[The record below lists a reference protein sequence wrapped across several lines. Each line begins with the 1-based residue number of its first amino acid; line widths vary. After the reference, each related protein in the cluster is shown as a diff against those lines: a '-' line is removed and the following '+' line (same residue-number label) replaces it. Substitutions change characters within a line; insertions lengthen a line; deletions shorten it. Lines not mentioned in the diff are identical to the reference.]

1 MYSARCRERLYPDDG
16 FTAYRTIETGNG
28 DELDRINYTY
38 DNSTKNVVQRW
49 RGPITGDAKV
59 EWDNYFQNGGT
70 EDNIDSDYWS
80 NDWWIYK
87 GIIFPDISSGY
98 YSDSSFDYDS
108 NDRLIS
114 TSESEPTSDTTY
126 STIEYDDNGN
136 ILYKGGIGTY
146 HYGSDRPH
154 AVTDITGIEDMAAV
168 TPQQT
173 TFNDDGKIEMISDT
187 HDGSLDRTYFYYG
200 PGREKWETLRSVVA
214 DGGDEGTQPSCR
226 RFYFGNYERIV
237 EGSSVTEQYFL
248 DNDVI
253 LIKKDGLLSF
263 YKAFTDIQG
272 SILSVFDEDGGK
284 VFDARYDA
292 WGRQT
297 VTLNTINLRR
307 GYCGHEMIPEYGL
320 IDMRG
325 RVYDPA
331 VGRFLSCDNYVQE
344 PDNSQNF
351 NRYSYC
357 LNNPLRY
364 TDPTGELFGI
374 DDAIIAFTA
383 FNVASSMMSAAF
395 NGQSVWKAGALS
407 LISSAASYG
416 IGEAFKNVACTF
428 GNELLRAGA
437 HGLSSGVVS
446 ALNGGNFISSFVS
459 GAAAS
464 GMGSYAQNVNM
475 NSSLMIA
482 STTVMGGTVAWIT
495 GEDFLQG
502 AMQGIT
508 IGALNHKEHDP
519 VNRGQL
525 FHGKNARERAYKYM
539 RKRSAKMGY
548 ELNAAYLE
556 NGDVLVFKEKG
567 NTKTLSHYYFVKK
580 DGKLMVE
587 INGTTVVAKGSV
599 HTHPYVDG
607 INCLDNPLSVSNEDI
622 TLSIHFD
629 YTLDILV
636 VKSGNRMQSGVY
648 RIGTNGNGLQYP
660 QLKYSF

>member
-237 EGSSVTEQYFL
+237 EGSSITEQYFI
-248 DNDVI
+248 DNGVI

-284 VFDARYDA
+284 VFDASYDA

-307 GYCGHEMIPEYGL
+307 GYCGHEMLPEYGL

-325 RVYDPA
+325 RVYDPT

-364 TDPTGELFGI
+364 TDPTGEFWNLIIGAAIGGVINWASHGFKFNAQGLGYFATGAAAGAVGI
-374 DDAIIAFTA
+374 GIAGGV
-383 FNVASSMMSAAF
+383 NVAMAGGNFWTGAAGLAQGVASTGF
-395 NGQSVWKAGALS
+395 WAGAAS
-407 LISSAASYG
+407 GASSGFAGGFILGAGNSWAEGYSFGSGLVEGLKSGG
-416 IGEAFKNVACTF
+416 IGA
-428 GNELLRAGA
+428 
-437 HGLSSGVVS
+437 LSSGVAGGLLGGMD
-446 ALNGGNFISSFVS
+446 AL
-459 GAAAS
+459 
-464 GMGSYAQNVNM
+464 
-475 NSSLMIA
+475 
-482 STTVMGGTVAWIT
+482 
-495 GEDFLQG
+495 D
-502 AMQGIT
+502 
-508 IGALNHKEHDP
+508 
-519 VNRGQL
+519 
-525 FHGKNARERAYKYM
+525 
-539 RKRSAKMGY
+539 
-548 ELNAAYLE
+548 
-556 NGDVLVFKEKG
+556 
-567 NTKTLSHYYFVKK
+567 
-580 DGKLMVE
+580 
-587 INGTTVVAKGSV
+587 
-599 HTHPYVDG
+599 
-607 INCLDNPLSVSNEDI
+607 
-622 TLSIHFD
+622 
-629 YTLDILV
+629 
-636 VKSGNRMQSGVY
+636 
-648 RIGTNGNGLQYP
+648 
-660 QLKYSF
+660 